1 MTLSLD
7 STLHS
12 LHCLT
17 KTCSFIY
24 NCICTNV
31 RTYVTFSVTLI
42 PVQISMS
49 VIEVQMYVIVLLT
62 VLILMEAMSVHARLA
77 SQEMDFSALVCIL
90 IVNRLQVDRVQYITG
105 NEVEMIIVEKS
116 ETSTKSYEFYLK
128 EYTA

>member
-1 MTLSLD
+1 MY
-7 STLHS
+7 
-12 LHCLT
+12 
-17 KTCSFIY
+17 I
-24 NCICTNV
+24 

-42 PVQISMS
+42 PVQILMS

-105 NEVEMIIVEKS
+105 NEGVIIVKKPEIPS
-116 ETSTKSYEFYLK
+116 M
-128 EYTA
+128 